1 MPGATALQDRSR
13 RRRGG
18 GAPTPRD
25 SRVDAAGRVAS
36 TPRAGSRRRRGRD
49 MDRPRRSRGWV
60 AARPGPRAASA
71 VPGRRPSL
79 ARPGFYAV
87 VFFLVCTRSPRELTP
102 TGPRPGRLVWCC
114 CAFES
119 SSSSSSYYS
128 PHRCKFNSK
137 RQSSTLNS
145 IQKDKKG
152 PRFPRQIAPTRK
164 WTHSS
169 CISLSRE
176 SLLHTP
182 VHPRIPAALIAAVG

>member
-1 MPGATALQDRSR
+1 MRGLSLVNKSKKALCVTATIS
-13 RRRGG
+13 
-18 GAPTPRD
+18 PR
-25 SRVDAAGRVAS
+25 V
-36 TPRAGSRRRRGRD
+36 
-49 MDRPRRSRGWV
+49 RPRI
-60 AARPGPRAASA
+60 RPKI
-71 VPGRRPSL
+71 SL
-79 ARPGFYAV
+79 RNSHEV
-87 VFFLVCTRSPRELTP
+87 R
-102 TGPRPGRLVWCC
+102 
-114 CAFES
+114 
-119 SSSSSSYYS
+119 SSYYS

-182 VHPRIPAALIAAVG
+182 VHPRIPAALIAAVGRVPRRWCIFYSKSTGVSHNSHMWDSRYGPP

>member
-1 MPGATALQDRSR
+1 MGVLRRTAIMKLTGEVPAEAKFTIAVRRIHLARRPYAKR
-13 RRRGG
+13 RRR
-18 GAPTPRD
+18 P
-25 SRVDAAGRVAS
+25 AGRGGVCLSLKNGGESA
-36 TPRAGSRRRRGRD
+36 AERRKRRKRK
-49 MDRPRRSRGWV
+49 V
-60 AARPGPRAASA
+60 LLIT
-71 VPGRRPSL
+71 SL
-79 ARPGFYAV
+79 DAH
-87 VFFLVCTRSPRELTP
+87 
-102 TGPRPGRLVWCC
+102 
-114 CAFES
+114 S
-119 SSSSSSYYS
+119 SSSSNYS